1 MRPTGDCPAMDG
13 FSMPGFAPLYPEGP
27 YEYDGFTAV
36 LFEYPVERERLDGV
50 VPAPL
55 DVRTNAMVLGFYD
68 YGVVNGFGS
77 YDELVTGVPVAHEG
91 REMLYAPYLLLDG
104 DAPMAGGREV
114 WGIPKKLGTVEIDPE
129 GAAVT
134 ASASRGGATL
144 VEATLDTRKPA
155 RDHPLAADRFENV
168 YRKTIPAAEKGAAPV
183 VDRLVVAETSDV
195 RAERALTGPGTLA
208 LGGSAADPLEAFA
221 PAGEPTGYLVEGS
234 WTLGRT
240 DDAVLHRFEESA

>member
-1 MRPTGDCPAMDG
+1 MIPASDGWTMDG

-36 LFEYPVERERLDGV
+36 LFEYPVERARVEQV
-50 VPAPL
+50 VPRPL

-114 WGIPKKLGTVEIDPE
+114 WGIPKKLGAVEIDPD

-134 ASASRGGATL
+134 ASASRGGVTL
-144 VEATLDTRKPA
+144 VEATLDTRESA
-155 RDHPLAADRFENV
+155 ESHPLAADRFENV
-168 YRKTIPAAEKGAAPV
+168 YRKTVPAAERGAAPV

-195 RAERALTGPGTLA
+195 DAERALAGPGRLA
-208 LGGSAADPLEAFA
+208 FGGSAADPLDRFA